1 MLFYFGFGARAK
13 ERVRNTKAT
22 WKNRTRA
29 DRPQAAKRILLWEK
43 NYIAKKSHRRPAA
56 AGPRGPEKIARFR
69 AAESAARSANIMHEH
84 LPALAAKIRTAL
96 STRPEYFVTQ
106 PVELRILRGM
116 SEAEIKDFAASHGWR
131 VVPRLGGR
139 QVEFYNDASR
149 RVEL

>member
-1 MLFYFGFGARAK
+1 
-13 ERVRNTKAT
+13 
-22 WKNRTRA
+22 
-29 DRPQAAKRILLWEK
+29 
-43 NYIAKKSHRRPAA
+43 
-56 AGPRGPEKIARFR
+56 
-69 AAESAARSANIMHEH
+69 MHEH
-84 LPALAAKIRTAL
+84 LSALAAKITTAL

-116 SEAEIKDFAASHGWR
+116 SEAEIQDFAASHGWR